1 MGTVNNSKVVRDRQL
16 EEYYLIMSQEFAG
29 NYTFISQNNFEEYL
43 KAADINIVKRKL
55 FASTKPSIVIEV
67 NGKKFKVQTVM
78 PKRTMTAEFTLDEPY
93 ENDMKGEKETYLTTL
108 DGNKLVTKVVSS
120 GNVITTR
127 EFNGSEMV
135 QTYFAKNGAS
145 GTRTFSKA

>member
-1 MGTVNNSKVVRDRQL
+1 MK
-16 EEYYLIMSQEFAG
+16 I
-29 NYTFISQNNFEEYL
+29 YTLVEIPLNFYSFFSSFS
-43 KAADINIVKRKL
+43 DINIVKRKL

-67 NGKKFKVQTVM
+67 DGKKFKVQTIM

-135 QTYFAKNGAS
+135 QTYFAKNGVS

>member
-1 MGTVNNSKVVRDRQL
+1 
-16 EEYYLIMSQEFAG
+16 
-29 NYTFISQNNFEEYL
+29 
-43 KAADINIVKRKL
+43 
-55 FASTKPSIVIEV
+55 
-67 NGKKFKVQTVM
+67 M

-108 DGNKLVTKVVSS
+108 DGNKLVTKAVSS

>member
-1 MGTVNNSKVVRDRQL
+1 MGRQTNIIL
-16 EEYYLIMSQEFAG
+16 LIMSQEFAG
-29 NYTFISQNNFEEYL
+29 KYTFVSQNNFEEYL

-55 FASTKPSIVIEV
+55 FASTKPDIVIEV
-67 NGKKFKVQTVM
+67 DGKKFKVQTVM
-78 PKRTMTAEFTLDEPY
+78 PKRTINAEFTLDEPGP
-93 ENDMKGEKETYLTTL
+93 ELLSAQNDMKGEKETYLTTL

-127 EFNGSEMV
+127 EFNGSDMI
-135 QTYFAKNGAS
+135 QTYYAKNGVS

>member
-1 MGTVNNSKVVRDRQL
+1 MRPVVTKWWPKNTNCCL
-16 EEYYLIMSQEFAG
+16 KI
-29 NYTFISQNNFEEYL
+29 TFEILFIFSSFS
-43 KAADINIVKRKL
+43 DINIVKRKL
-55 FASTKPSIVIEV
+55 FASTKPDIVIEV
-67 NGKKFKVQTVM
+67 DGKKFKVQTVM
-78 PKRTMTAEFTLDEPY
+78 PKRTINAEFTLDEPY

-127 EFNGSEMV
+127 EFNGSDMI
-135 QTYFAKNGAS
+135 QTYYAKNGVS

>member
-1 MGTVNNSKVVRDRQL
+1 M
-16 EEYYLIMSQEFAG
+16 
-29 NYTFISQNNFEEYL
+29 NFYSFFSSFS
-43 KAADINIVKRKL
+43 DINIIKRKL

-67 NGKKFKVQTVM
+67 DGKKFKVQTIM

-135 QTYFAKNGAS
+135 QTYFAKNGVS

>member
-1 MGTVNNSKVVRDRQL
+1 MGTVINPKVVRQTIIIL
-16 EEYYLIMSQEFAG
+16 LVMSQEFAG
-29 NYTFISQNNFEEYL
+29 KYTFVSQNNFEEYL

>member
-1 MGTVNNSKVVRDRQL
+1 MGINNPTVVRQL
-16 EEYYLIMSQEFAG
+16 EYSPIMSQEFAG
-29 NYTFISQNNFEEYL
+29 NYAFVSQNNFEEYL

-135 QTYFAKNGAS
+135 QTYFAKNGFS